1 MEVDE
6 RPECWCWID
15 GGGFRPYDWEL
26 FYPIENDED
35 LAIAVDRNPKLTL
48 SVTTAR

>member
-1 MEVDE
+1 LEVEYKDE
-6 RPECWCWID
+6 VE
-15 GGGFRPYDWEL
+15 GL